1 MGEPA
6 DAAIVIEAVHR
17 ARRRHGGSLDS
28 AEPGGTMTRRSVF
41 LAKVAVITLI
51 APLIFSGA
59 RAADR
64 DDEDL
69 PDKLQSCRIEHLD
82 RDIHGEHRDRDI
94 RREHRPECAALA
106 SFRELNPTKDQLRCF
121 IIAFRRF
128 AHDLVGHRF
137 TVLSDEPDAGG
148 PGICQI
154 DFFRYQSNTLF
165 RATVDLARHR
175 IISPQVVRNTQPAA
189 SPGEVGEA
197 RTMAEVG
204 ALAERIARTPDL
216 TMTGLSGRSLIAAA
230 GGSTACI
237 TDRCIEL
244 QYYGNA
250 GTGTAPAAEPG
261 GGFVTF
267 VDREVVATAVV
278 DLTRQIVL
286 NSEVFP

>member
-1 MGEPA
+1 MFC
-6 DAAIVIEAVHR
+6 VH
-17 ARRRHGGSLDS
+17 L
-28 AEPGGTMTRRSVF
+28 
-41 LAKVAVITLI
+41 AVISLI
-51 APLIFSGA
+51 VPLIFSGA

-64 DDEDL
+64 DDDSL
-69 PDKLQSCRIEHLD
+69 PDELRSCRIEHLG
-82 RDIHGEHRDRDI
+82 RDIHGERREHKDRDF

-128 AHDLVGHRF
+128 AHELVGHRF

-154 DFFRYQSNTLF
+154 DFLRYQPNALL
-165 RATVDLARHR
+165 RASVDLARHR
-175 IISPQVVRNTQPAA
+175 IITTQVVPNTQPAA
-189 SPGEVGEA
+189 SPAEVAEA
-197 RTMAEVG
+197 RAMAEVG

-216 TMTGLSGRSLIAAA
+216 TVTGLSGRGLI
-230 GGSTACI
+230 GGSTACVA
-237 TDRCIEL
+237 DRCIHL
-244 QYYGNA
+244 QYYGTT

-267 VDREVVATAVV
+267 VERDVVATAVV
-278 DLTRQIVL
+278 DLTFQTVL